1 MHNVSH
7 SLNGRAPRSSNRR
20 ALQALVVLACA
31 LSVTGC
37 SRIFKTTCVRAED
50 FAGAQN
56 NPPLKVP
63 PGLQA
68 PDTRA
73 ALPIPP
79 LNEPERPRAAD
90 EGCLDAPPRYAIP
103 KATRP
108 AA

>member
-1 MHNVSH
+1 MYNVPR
-7 SLNGRAPRSSNRR
+7 SLNSRASRSPGHR
-20 ALQALVVLACA
+20 ALHAFVILACA

-37 SRIFKTTCVRAED
+37 SRIFKSTCVRAED
-50 FAGAQN
+50 YAGAQN
-56 NPPLKVP
+56 NAPLKVP

-73 ALPIPP
+73 ALPIPV

-103 KATRP
+103 KATKP

>member
-1 MHNVSH
+1 LHNVPQ
-7 SLNGRAPRSSNRR
+7 SLNSRASRRATRR
-20 ALQALVVLACA
+20 ALQAFVVLACA
-31 LSVTGC
+31 LSITGC
-37 SRIFKTTCVRAED
+37 SRIFKPTCVRASD

-63 PGLQA
+63 PGLHA
-68 PDTRA
+68 PDMRA
-73 ALPIPP
+73 ALPIPA

-103 KATRP
+103 KATKP

>member
-1 MHNVSH
+1 MHHASF
-7 SLNGRAPRSSNRR
+7 SLPPRR
-20 ALQALVVLACA
+20 ALTAVAVVVLA

-37 SRIFKTTCVRAED
+37 SRLFKATCVKAED
-50 FAGAQN
+50 YAGAQN
-56 NPPLKVP
+56 SEPLKIP

-79 LNEPERPRAAD
+79 LAEPERPRAAS

-103 KATRP
+103 KAAKP

>member
-1 MHNVSH
+1 MHNVS
-7 SLNGRAPRSSNRR
+7 RSMNTPAARSPGRR
-20 ALQALVVLACA
+20 ALYAFVVLGCS
-31 LSVTGC
+31 LSVAGC
-37 SRIFKTTCVRAED
+37 SRLFKTTCVRAED
-50 FAGAQN
+50 YAGAQN

-73 ALPIPP
+73 ALPIPT
-79 LNEPERPRAAD
+79 LNEPERPRTAE

-103 KATRP
+103 KATKP